1 MNDKSGNLPLLL
13 AAHKGHAAIVDALL
27 KAGANAGHIHPKAG
41 LSAADV
47 AVATQQ
53 DELVAVFARAL
64 DLTEAALR
72 SRAAQRLAKWR
83 SQIEE

>member
-1 MNDKSGNLPLLL
+1 M
-13 AAHKGHAAIVDALL
+13 AAQNGHTAIVDALL
-27 KAGANAGHIHPKAG
+27 KAGADAGHIHPKAG

-47 AVATQQ
+47 AVAAQK

-64 DLTEAALR
+64 GLTEATLR

-83 SQIEE
+83 SQVEE